1 MTGISELMD
10 IARRGRLYPST
21 ILYGGGEPDRREA
34 ALEVARILLCENES
48 EPKGC
53 DPESASACRHCRRI
67 LWPEKGAER
76 FHPDLH
82 VLERDLRTSTSVDAT
97 KAFAR
102 SAMSSPFEAKGQ
114 VFVVAEADTLGG
126 GAADALL
133 KLLEEPPARTP
144 RHFLLLTA
152 SRLSLLTTLRS
163 RSLSVFLGGH
173 SRLEGKELESVTA
186 AVAGSL
192 DAFFSS
198 RSALYLLTTAEALAQ
213 AKGWEDPRARRPW
226 ATGAS
231 ALVAYARD
239 KPLDSAKRAAVLR
252 LAEELMEAP
261 SMRRRG
267 IAHTRILE
275 GLVCRRLGALPQS

>member
-1 MTGISELMD
+1 MTGLAELVE
-10 IARRGRLYPST
+10 IARRDRLYPST
-21 ILYGGGEPDRREA
+21 ILYGGEASDRRQA
-34 ALEVARILLCENES
+34 ALTVARTLLCDNES
-48 EPKGC
+48 ELRGC
-53 DPESASACRHCRRI
+53 DPESQTACRHCRRI

-102 SAMSSPFEAKGQ
+102 SAISSPFEARGQ
-114 VFVVAEADTLGG
+114 VFVVAEAETLGG

-173 SRLEGKELESVTA
+173 GQLEGEELESVTA
-186 AVAGSL
+186 AVATSL

-198 RSALYLLTTAEALAQ
+198 RSALYLLTTAEALAG

-231 ALVAYARD
+231 ALVAYARREA
-239 KPLDSAKRAAVLR
+239 LDGTKKTALLR
-252 LAEELMEAP
+252 LAEEMMDAP

-275 GLVCRRLGALPQS
+275 GLVSRRLGALPQ